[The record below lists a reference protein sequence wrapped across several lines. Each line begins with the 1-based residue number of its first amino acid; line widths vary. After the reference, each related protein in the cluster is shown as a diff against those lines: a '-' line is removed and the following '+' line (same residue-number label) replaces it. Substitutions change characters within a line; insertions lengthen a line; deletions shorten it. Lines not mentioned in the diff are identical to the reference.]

1 MTNPVVSRAAVIGLG
16 LIGGSVAAALRQ
28 QGCYVSSYDIDVSNT
43 ASGLDLGIIDN
54 AAETVSDAA
63 EGAELIVVAV
73 PILSMKEVFSAIE
86 ESFDQPHI
94 AITDVGSVK
103 GEVLNSLKQVAGKI
117 PNNFVPGHPIAG
129 SEMNGIAA
137 ADADLF
143 RQHQVILTPLE
154 NTFED
159 STSRVVQMWQSF
171 GADVSSMQVDHHDI
185 VLAQTSH
192 LPHLLAYALIDTL
205 SSQGNSLEIFD
216 HAAGGLRD
224 FSRIASSDPT
234 MWRDILTSNSG
245 PLLAILDQYM
255 AELAELRE
263 IIEQDR
269 TGDLFD
275 LLERAKQARDHFSRI
290 LEKRS

>member
-1 MTNPVVSRAAVIGLG
+1 
-16 LIGGSVAAALRQ
+16 
-28 QGCYVSSYDIDVSNT
+28 
-43 ASGLDLGIIDN
+43 
-54 AAETVSDAA
+54 
-63 EGAELIVVAV
+63 
-73 PILSMKEVFSAIE
+73 
-86 ESFDQPHI
+86 
-94 AITDVGSVK
+94 
-103 GEVLNSLKQVAGKI
+103 
-117 PNNFVPGHPIAG
+117 
-129 SEMNGIAA
+129 MNGIAA

-205 SSQGNSLEIFD
+205 SSQGDSLEIFD
-216 HAAGGLRD
+216 YAAGGLRD

-245 PLLAILDQYM
+245 PLLTILDRYM
-255 AELAELRE
+255 AELAEVRE

-275 LLERAKQARDHFSRI
+275 LLQRAKQARDHFSSI

>member
-73 PILSMKEVFSAIE
+73 PILSMMEVFSAIE

-205 SSQGNSLEIFD
+205 SSQGDSLEIFD
-216 HAAGGLRD
+216 YAAGGLRD

-245 PLLAILDQYM
+245 PLLTILDRYM
-255 AELAELRE
+255 AELAEVRE

>member
-73 PILSMKEVFSAIE
+73 PILSMMEVFSAIE

-171 GADVSSMQVDHHDI
+171 GADVSSMEVDHHDI

-234 MWRDILTSNSG
+234 M
-245 PLLAILDQYM
+245 
-255 AELAELRE
+255 
-263 IIEQDR
+263 
-269 TGDLFD
+269 
-275 LLERAKQARDHFSRI
+275 
-290 LEKRS
+290 